1 MIELISS
8 WAPMAAIITAAIAM
22 WFARRAAREASRDA
36 EMLARWQAAKTSRS
50 LSLLPNQRL
59 TNETSEGS

>member
-1 MIELISS
+1 
-8 WAPMAAIITAAIAM
+8 MAAIITAAIAM